1 MSEGDSIQT
10 ARRNS
15 FSPIVF
21 TEEVSKQCLKQVEF
35 YFSEFNFP
43 YDRFLR
49 TTAEKNDGWVPIST
63 IATFNRMKK
72 FRPIENVV
80 EILRQSKILQVSEDG
95 ENVKRMVPL
104 DLSKGKEAR
113 IEREKRTLVIMEVPF
128 NPERL
133 TISQLQENVE
143 NFFHKLNDNIVQI
156 RLKRDNKKKFHG
168 KVFIE
173 FKTMEDAEEFLNT
186 YSSTNDDGN
195 NDEPKEILS
204 YEGKKLNVFSK
215 KQYDLHREATRSKNF
230 SGSGQRSRS
239 FTGHRKNMP
248 KLTPPA
254 NANQE
259 SAVIDEEESEKV
271 ESEEKKSEEEK

>member
-1 MSEGDSIQT
+1 MSEGDSVQT
-10 ARRNS
+10 TRRNS
-15 FSPIVF
+15 FSPIEF

-95 ENVKRMVPL
+95 ENVKRIVPL

-173 FKTMEDAEEFLNT
+173 FKTIENAEEFLNN

-195 NDEPKEILS
+195 DEPKEIIS

-239 FTGHRKNMP
+239 FTGHRK
-248 KLTPPA
+248 KYA
-254 NANQE
+254 
-259 SAVIDEEESEKV
+259 
-271 ESEEKKSEEEK
+271 

>member
-1 MSEGDSIQT
+1 MAEGESIQT
-10 ARRNS
+10 TRRNS
-15 FSPIVF
+15 FSPIEF

-113 IEREKRTLVIMEVPF
+113 IEREKRTLVVMEVPF

-143 NFFHKLNDNIVQI
+143 NFFHQLNDNIVQI
-156 RLKRDNKKKFHG
+156 RLKRDHRKKFHG

-173 FKTMEDAEEFLNT
+173 FKTIEDAEEFLNN
-186 YSSTNDDGN
+186 YSSTKDDDG

-248 KLTPPA
+248 KLIPPA
-254 NANQE
+254 NADQE
-259 SAVIDEEESEKV
+259 SAIIDEEESEKV
-271 ESEEKKSEEEK
+271 NSEEKKPEEEK